1 MGTWTFETLGTF
13 ETLEMS
19 MVETLERL
27 GTLVMFETFETLM
40 MDIDLV
46 DGDRECLKRVDVS
59 DVSEGD
65 SIYCR

>member
-1 MGTWTFETLGTF
+1 LET
-13 ETLEMS
+13 S

-46 DGDRECLKRVDVS
+46 DGDRERLKRVDVS

>member
-1 MGTWTFETLGTF
+1 LGMF
-13 ETLEMS
+13 KTLETS

-46 DGDRECLKRVDVS
+46 DGDRERLKRVDVS